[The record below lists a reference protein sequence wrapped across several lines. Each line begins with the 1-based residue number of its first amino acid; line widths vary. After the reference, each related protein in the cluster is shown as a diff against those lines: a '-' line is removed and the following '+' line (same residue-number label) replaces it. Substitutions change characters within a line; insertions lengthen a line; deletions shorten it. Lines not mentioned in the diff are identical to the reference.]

1 MKFSTKNFFS
11 KGDQIR
17 SKLWICSHLLKRSL
31 VENFICY
38 PVTTKWVGNTWERIC
53 HSKDMV
59 KRSFKKCG
67 ITTNVDDSEN
77 SQVNIR
83 RLEDNVM
90 PVSEFHLETSSS
102 EESEDEECWNRS
114 LPTMIMVI
122 TVMPVIFK
130 KAVPQMRKQRLI

>member
-1 MKFSTKNFFS
+1 M
-11 KGDQIR
+11 
-17 SKLWICSHLLKRSL
+17 
-31 VENFICY
+31 
-38 PVTTKWVGNTWERIC
+38 TTKWVGNIWERIC
-53 HSKDMV
+53 HSKNMI

-83 RLEDNVM
+83 GLEDNVM
-90 PVSEFHLETSSS
+90 PASEFHLETSSS
-102 EESEDEECWNRS
+102 EESEDEECCNRS

-130 KAVPQMRKQRLI
+130 KAVPQMRKRRLI